1 MFQKQGGVFVSGSN
15 STSIHNEI
23 TEIKRAPIMISLIM
37 GAFFAILNETLL
49 NVAFT
54 DLIVEFNVSAP
65 TIQWLA
71 TGFMLVVGILVPIT
85 ALLTGWFTTR
95 QMFIGAM
102 ILFTIGTI
110 ICGFAPNFSFL
121 LLGRLIQA
129 GGTGLLMPVMMNTIL
144 LIYPPHKRGGAM
156 GTIGLVIM
164 FAPAIGPTLSGIIL
178 EALNWRW
185 LFFIVL
191 PFAVFSI
198 VFASIYLKNVSEV
211 TKPKVDFISV
221 ILSTL
226 GFGGIVFGFSSAGEG
241 SGGWTHPE
249 VYISVIVGIVSLI
262 LFVIRQLRLEEPMLD
277 VRVFKYPM
285 FALTAVLLII
295 TMMTLFSTIILL
307 PMLLRGGLAFTA
319 FMTGIALLPG
329 GLINGLISPITGKL
343 FDKFGPRKL
352 VIPGTIILV
361 VIMYLFSNV
370 TKETSIITFIV
381 LHTLL
386 SIGIAMIMMPT
397 QTNGLNE
404 LTRNH
409 YSHGTAILNTLQQ
422 VAAAIGV
429 AFFISIMST
438 GQSRYL
444 SGVDDPTSANEI
456 ANSMISG
463 VQMAFTVGLVF
474 AIIGLIL
481 SFFIKRTVA
490 PDYVE
495 NEPVQKPLH

>member
-1 MFQKQGGVFVSGSN
+1 MNASGSAVGQIDVKN
-15 STSIHNEI
+15 
-23 TEIKRAPIMISLIM
+23 IKRAPIMISLII

-54 DLIVEFNVSAP
+54 DLISEFQVEAS

-71 TGFMLVVGILVPIT
+71 TGFMLVVGILVPVT

-102 ILFTIGTI
+102 VVFTIGTI
-110 ICGFAPNFSFL
+110 ICGIAPNFSTL
-121 LLGRLIQA
+121 LIGRLIQA

-164 FAPAIGPTLSGIIL
+164 FAPAIGPTLSGVIL

-191 PFAVFSI
+191 PFAIFSI

-211 TKPKVDFISV
+211 TKPKVDYISV

-241 SGGWTHPE
+241 SAGWTHPE
-249 VYISVIVGIVSLI
+249 VYIAVIVGIVSLI
-262 LFVIRQLRLEEPMLD
+262 LFVIRQLKLEEPMLD

-285 FALTAVLLII
+285 FAITAVLLII
-295 TMMTLFSTIILL
+295 TMMALFSTIILL
-307 PMLLRGGLAFTA
+307 PMLLRSGLAFTA
-319 FMTGIALLPG
+319 FMTGLALLPG
-329 GLINGLISPITGKL
+329 GLINGLISPITGRL

-361 VIMYLFSNV
+361 IIMWFFSNV
-370 TKETSIITFIV
+370 SKDTSIFTFIV
-381 LHTLL
+381 LHTSL

-397 QTNGLNE
+397 QTNALNE
-404 LTRNH
+404 LTRKH

-429 AFFISIMST
+429 ALFISIMSS

-444 SGVDDPTSANEI
+444 SGVSDPSSADEV
-456 ANSMISG
+456 ANSMIAG
-463 VQMAFTVGLVF
+463 VQTAFTVGLVF
-474 AIIGLIL
+474 AVIGLIL
-481 SFFIKRTVA
+481 ALFIKRTVA
-490 PDYVE
+490 PDYE
-495 NEPVQKPLH
+495 ESEPVQKPLH